1 MKRHLLLPVLW
12 CMMPS
17 CLWASPSAVIS
28 QIMYDTPLNEQI
40 IIPPYSNGEF
50 IELYNISDSSL
61 SLSGWS
67 LCGDGKTEKYTFPAN
82 TTLDA
87 GKHLIIAYRHKRTPD
102 FTLSDLYGSA
112 VSGKIILYQSTLV
125 LSNSG
130 ESIILRD
137 ADGTVID
144 SIYYDGTSHKLKP
157 DRLSAANQDSI
168 AGSLCRS
175 LQRTK
180 VTYDSY
186 GYATTN
192 NSHWQT
198 RLVSFGTNIPARTE
212 YITSDFY
219 WSATQTTPAS
229 DNYVISVTPLDENSS
244 ISFEGGKVRQENG
257 KRAIVSVRYFDEL
270 NRPFQQTVKAASPE
284 RTDIVSYTEYDD
296 NSRTIRTWQPVAADG
311 TRPLSVTS
319 VQSLAESQY
328 SDDAPY
334 QSTVKEKWSNG
345 RTVRATTAGEAY
357 QTHPATTS
365 YLVNDAAIP
374 RFTVTDNG
382 FHADGEYAA
391 GALRVTTTTDP
402 DGKQASVFQDVMGR
416 TVLIRQ
422 GTDHDTYYLYDDL
435 GRLRYTLP
443 PAVSQ
448 HLSSSSSFTDTDSL
462 LRQFAYIYHYDKRGH
477 VIRKHIPGAEDV
489 YTVYDKAGRLVLQQ
503 NGNQRARGNYWTVLK
518 YDSYGRLAYTAEV
531 DTRSSDDLQD
541 MVDSFSEWVVV
552 ERFSNSTQNHPMENT
567 GYSRG
572 YYHNRPTKLLT
583 VNYYDTYDFLQ
594 LLPADTAAMLQY
606 QTKSGYDSR
615 HENTLGMLTG
625 TRTYNLSDN
634 RYTTTAYYYDAQGR
648 VIQSRSTSIISGY
661 NITYTAYN
669 FDGSV
674 RQTLSEQGNPESP
687 MQEQYTYSYDH
698 VGRPAQ
704 VLYAHSNEPAIR
716 LSENIYDEHGQLS
729 TRFRHNRADTTFY
742 ARDVRGALTASV
754 NSRFSEHLFYGD
766 SIPQGATACYNGNIA
781 AATLTNGD
789 STLTFGYTYD
799 AYNRLTESLHL
810 QGNQARSSEY
820 FQFDNMGN
828 ITRLQR
834 HTLDNRLIDDLQF
847 TYSGNQVSAI
857 TDYAG
862 SLDRYDTKEY
872 TDRSTSANTIEQR
885 YDANGNLTVD
895 LDRGIQRIRYNILN
909 LPDTVFFSNGNRL
922 INSYDAIGRKWQS
935 QTVTL
940 RESEVM
946 PTDDG
951 TVFDADMQDILF
963 TLYDGSMEYQHPSSR
978 SRRDSLLLCKHIIHN
993 PEGYIEYS
1001 YQFRVNAKAVST
1013 TTQIPPRA
1021 LQVIQT
1027 QYYHHRDHLG
1037 NNCAVWDATN
1047 NSVAQRTWYYA
1058 SGTPMSISTAQGVQP
1073 YKYNGKEYVEAHG
1086 YDTYDYGFRG
1096 YYATIGRFT
1105 SIDPLTERTP
1115 WQSPYA
1121 YANNNWVNLIDFMGL
1136 EGNSVY
1142 TTSDQAKITTLLKHL
1157 SGGGDLKSFDFDEE
1171 GWDACEIIDWGLT
1184 PDGVFLSVCS
1194 FMQGDITGG
1203 MEVGYM
1209 LPECVVTLIRTKA
1222 IVPSLMSIAEKM
1234 SKNTH
1239 SNITEPLLNLVGNT
1253 IGFYGN
1259 INCNELYWFGK
1270 NGNLYTINQRLKGS
1284 KGNYVYN
1291 RSYVLAKK
1299 RLRALKYAGNALTT
1313 ITLIYEASSIIE
1325 NRRVMPSNAI
1335 NLFFG
1340 SISYTGVGALFAAG
1354 YYTAD
1359 MIVTNVTGLGFGD
1372 MLDNKYGCW
1381 YEW

>member
-1 MKRHLLLPVLW
+1 MKRHFLLSSLW
-12 CMMPS
+12 CMVALP
-17 CLWASPSAVIS
+17 LWASPSAVIS
-28 QIMYDTPLNEQI
+28 QIMYDTPLNEKVTT
-40 IIPPYSNGEF
+40 PPYSNGEF
-50 IELYNISDSSL
+50 IELYNMGSSSL

-67 LCGDGKTEKYTFPAN
+67 LRGDGKTEKYIFPAG

-112 VSGKIILYQSTLV
+112 VNGKAVLYQNTLV

-130 ESIILRD
+130 ESITLRD
-137 ADGTVID
+137 ADGTVVD

-157 DRLSAANQDSI
+157 DRLSATNQDSI

-180 VTYDSY
+180 VAYDPY
-186 GYATTN
+186 GYAVTD

-198 RLVSFGTNIPARTE
+198 RFVSFGTNVPTRTE
-212 YITSDFY
+212 YIASDFY
-219 WSATQTTPAS
+219 WSATQTTPANS
-229 DNYVISVTPLDENSS
+229 NYVISVTPLDENSS

-257 KRAIVSVRYFDEL
+257 KRAVVSVRYFDEL

-284 RTDIVSYTEYDD
+284 RNDIVSYTEYND
-296 NSRTIRTWQPVAADG
+296 NSRTIRTWQPVATDG

-319 VQSLAESQY
+319 VQSLAGSQY
-328 SDDAPY
+328 DDDAPY
-334 QSTVKEKWSNG
+334 QSSTKEKWSNG
-345 RTVRATTAGEAY
+345 RTIRATTAGEAY
-357 QTHPATTS
+357 QSHPATTS

-374 RFTVTDNG
+374 RFTVTGNG
-382 FHADGEYAA
+382 FLADGEYAI
-391 GALRVTTTTDP
+391 GALRITTTTDP

-416 TVLIRQ
+416 TILLRQ

-462 LRQFAYIYHYDKRGH
+462 LQQFAYIYRYDKRGH

-541 MVDSFSEWVVV
+541 MVDSFSEWVVT
-552 ERFSNSTQNHPMENT
+552 EYFSTSAQNYPMENT

-606 QTKSGYDSR
+606 QTKSGYDTP
-615 HENTLGMLTG
+615 HGNTLGMLTG

-648 VIQSRSTSIISGY
+648 VIQSRSTSIVSGY

-704 VLYAHSNEPAIR
+704 VLYAYSNEPAIW

-729 TRFRHNRADTTFY
+729 ARFRHNRADTTFY

-754 NSRFSEHLFYGD
+754 NSRFSERLFYGD
-766 SIPQGATACYNGNIA
+766 SLPQGTTACYNGNIA
-781 AATLTNGD
+781 AATITNGD

-810 QGNQARSSEY
+810 QGNRARSSEY

-847 TYSGNQVSAI
+847 TYSGNQITSI

-872 TDRSTSANTIEQR
+872 TDRSTAANTVEQR
-885 YDANGNLTVD
+885 YDANGNLTSD

-922 INSYDAIGRKWQS
+922 INSYDAAGHKWQS
-935 QTVTL
+935 QTITSH
-940 RESEVM
+940 ESE
-946 PTDDG
+946 
-951 TVFDADMQDILF
+951 LF
-963 TLYDGSMEYQHPSSR
+963 P
-978 SRRDSLLLCKHIIHN
+978 
-993 PEGYIEYS
+993 
-1001 YQFRVNAKAVST
+1001 
-1013 TTQIPPRA
+1013 
-1021 LQVIQT
+1021 
-1027 QYYHHRDHLG
+1027 
-1037 NNCAVWDATN
+1037 
-1047 NSVAQRTWYYA
+1047 
-1058 SGTPMSISTAQGVQP
+1058 
-1073 YKYNGKEYVEAHG
+1073 
-1086 YDTYDYGFRG
+1086 
-1096 YYATIGRFT
+1096 
-1105 SIDPLTERTP
+1105 
-1115 WQSPYA
+1115 
-1121 YANNNWVNLIDFMGL
+1121 
-1136 EGNSVY
+1136 
-1142 TTSDQAKITTLLKHL
+1142 
-1157 SGGGDLKSFDFDEE
+1157 
-1171 GWDACEIIDWGLT
+1171 
-1184 PDGVFLSVCS
+1184 
-1194 FMQGDITGG
+1194 
-1203 MEVGYM
+1203 
-1209 LPECVVTLIRTKA
+1209 IR
-1222 IVPSLMSIAEKM
+1222 
-1234 SKNTH
+1234 
-1239 SNITEPLLNLVGNT
+1239 
-1253 IGFYGN
+1253 
-1259 INCNELYWFGK
+1259 
-1270 NGNLYTINQRLKGS
+1270 
-1284 KGNYVYN
+1284 
-1291 RSYVLAKK
+1291 
-1299 RLRALKYAGNALTT
+1299 
-1313 ITLIYEASSIIE
+1313 
-1325 NRRVMPSNAI
+1325 
-1335 NLFFG
+1335 
-1340 SISYTGVGALFAAG
+1340 
-1354 YYTAD
+1354 
-1359 MIVTNVTGLGFGD
+1359 
-1372 MLDNKYGCW
+1372 
-1381 YEW
+1381 

>member
-1 MKRHLLLPVLW
+1 MKRHFLLSVLW
-12 CMMPS
+12 CIVTLP
-17 CLWASPSAVIS
+17 LWAAPSAVIS
-28 QIMYDTPLNEQI
+28 QIMYDSPLNEQI
-40 IIPPYSNGEF
+40 TKPPYSNGEF
-50 IELYNISDSSL
+50 IELFNISGSSL

-67 LCGDGKTEKYTFPAN
+67 LCGDGKTEKYIFPAG

-87 GKHLIIAYRHKRTPD
+87 GKHLIIAYRHQRTLA

-112 VSGKIILYQSTLV
+112 VSGKAVLYQNTLV

-130 ESIILRD
+130 ESILLRD
-137 ADGTVID
+137 ADGTVVD

-157 DRLSAANQDSI
+157 DRLSATNQDSI
-168 AGSLCRS
+168 AGSLCHS

-180 VTYDSY
+180 VAYDSY
-186 GYATTN
+186 GYATTD

-198 RLVSFGTNIPARTE
+198 RYVSFGTNTPARTE

-219 WSATQTTPAS
+219 WSATQTTPANS
-229 DNYVISVTPLDENSS
+229 NYVISVTPLDENSS
-244 ISFEGGKVRQENG
+244 ISFENGKVRLENG
-257 KRAIVSVRYFDEL
+257 KRAVVPVRYFDEL

-284 RTDIVSYTEYDD
+284 HNDIVSYTEYDD
-296 NSRTIRTWQPVAADG
+296 NSRTIRQWQPVATDG

-328 SDDAPY
+328 DDDAPY
-334 QSTVKEKWSNG
+334 QSTTKEKWSNG
-345 RTVRATTAGEAY
+345 RSIRATTAGEAY
-357 QTHPATTS
+357 QSHTATTS

-402 DGKQASVFQDVMGR
+402 DGKQASVFQDVTGR
-416 TVLIRQ
+416 TILLRQ

-541 MVDSFSEWVVV
+541 MVDSFGEWVVT
-552 ERFSNSTQNHPMENT
+552 EYFSTSAQNYPMENT

-594 LLPADTAAMLQY
+594 LLPTDTAAMLQY
-606 QTKSGYDSR
+606 QAKAGFDTR
-615 HENTLGMLTG
+615 HGNTLGMLTG

-634 RYTTTAYYYDAQGR
+634 RYTTTVYYYDAQGR
-648 VIQSRSTSIISGY
+648 VIQSRSTSIVSGY
-661 NITYTAYN
+661 NIAYTAYN

-674 RQTLSEQGNPESP
+674 QQTVSEQGNPEDP
-687 MQEQYTYSYDH
+687 MQEQYAYSYDH
-698 VGRPAQ
+698 VGRPVQ
-704 VLYAHSNEPAIR
+704 VLYAHSDEPAIR

-729 TRFRHNRADTTFY
+729 ARFRHNRAYTTFY
-742 ARDVRGALTASV
+742 ARDVRGALSASV
-754 NSRFSEHLFYGD
+754 NSRFSERLFYGD
-766 SIPQGATACYNGNIA
+766 SLPQGATACYNGNIA
-781 AATLTNGD
+781 ATTVTNGD

-810 QGNQARSSEY
+810 KGNRALSSEY

-847 TYSGNQVSAI
+847 TYSGNQVTAI

-872 TDRSTSANTIEQR
+872 TDRHTDASTIEQR

-909 LPDTVFFSNGNRL
+909 LPDTVFFSNGNRI
-922 INSYDAIGRKWQS
+922 INSYDATGHKWQS

-951 TVFDADMQDILF
+951 TVFDADMEDILF

-978 SRRDSLLLCKHIIHN
+978 SRHDSLLLCKHIIHN
-993 PEGYIEYS
+993 PEGYIEYT
-1001 YQFRVNAKAVST
+1001 YHWVVNTTAIPNTAPMPPRLPKAV
-1013 TTQIPPRA
+1013 
-1021 LQVIQT
+1021 QT
-1027 QYYHHRDHLG
+1027 QYYYHRDHLG

-1047 NSVAQRTWYYA
+1047 NYVAQRTWYYA
-1058 SGTPMSISTAQGVQP
+1058 SGTPMSISTAQGAQP

-1105 SIDPLTERTP
+1105 SIDPLTERIP
-1115 WQSPYA
+1115 WQSPYT
-1121 YANNNWVNLIDFMGL
+1121 YANNNWINLIDWKG
-1136 EGNSVY
+1136 
-1142 TTSDQAKITTLLKHL
+1142 L
-1157 SGGGDLKSFDFDEE
+1157 SGFSSMHTSNAYPQSYNYIVIDRNGYFLGGVDDDDNHIYMSEDSEWDEKKGKKGLK
-1171 GWDACEIIDWGLT
+1171 
-1184 PDGVFLSVCS
+1184 
-1194 FMQGDITGG
+1194 
-1203 MEVGYM
+1203 EVGLMIFNFSTYM
-1209 LPECVVTLIRTKA
+1209 DMALSSGLNFRVPGIYYGQNSIEISTRIGLIIQKSISTPIKKKPFDK
-1222 IVPSLMSIAEKM
+1222 ISLSINLMSYDIFNTSIPLGEKANF
-1234 SKNTH
+1234 K
-1239 SNITEPLLNLVGNT
+1239 
-1253 IGFYGN
+1253 F
-1259 INCNELYWFGK
+1259 FGK
-1270 NGNLYTINQRLKGS
+1270 EGKATISNGISVAFWGIEQTFDIRLKDCAYICGSNNVTISPIEKEGETGYTISFSGGLFITYSFTLHFDLFYES
-1284 KGNYVYN
+1284 K
-1291 RSYVLAKK
+1291 
-1299 RLRALKYAGNALTT
+1299 
-1313 ITLIYEASSIIE
+1313 
-1325 NRRVMPSNAI
+1325 
-1335 NLFFG
+1335 
-1340 SISYTGVGALFAAG
+1340 
-1354 YYTAD
+1354 
-1359 MIVTNVTGLGFGD
+1359 
-1372 MLDNKYGCW
+1372 
-1381 YEW
+1381 

>member
-1 MKRHLLLPVLW
+1 MKRHLLLSVLW
-12 CMMPS
+12 CMMPF

-50 IELYNISDSSL
+50 IELFNISGSSL

-67 LCGDGKTEKYTFPAN
+67 LYGDGKTEKYIFPAG

-112 VSGKIILYQSTLV
+112 VSGKAVLYQNTLV

-130 ESIILRD
+130 ESILLRD
-137 ADGTVID
+137 ADGTVVD

-157 DRLSAANQDSI
+157 DRLSATNQDSI

-175 LQRTK
+175 LLRTK
-180 VTYDSY
+180 VAYDSY
-186 GYATTN
+186 GYAVTD

-198 RLVSFGTNIPARTE
+198 RDVSFGTNTPARTE

-219 WSATQTTPAS
+219 WSATQTTPANS
-229 DNYVISVTPLDENSS
+229 NYVISVTPLDENSS
-244 ISFEGGKVRQENG
+244 ISFENGKVRLENG
-257 KRAIVSVRYFDEL
+257 KRAVVSVRYFDEL

-284 RTDIVSYTEYDD
+284 HNDIVSYTEYD
-296 NSRTIRTWQPVAADG
+296 NNRTIRQWQPVAANG

-357 QTHPATTS
+357 QNHQATTA

-374 RFTVTDNG
+374 RFTITDNG
-382 FHADGEYAA
+382 FHADGEYAI
-391 GALRVTTTTDP
+391 GALHVTTTTDP

-634 RYTTTAYYYDAQGR
+634 RYTATAYYYDTQGR
-648 VIQSRSTSIISGY
+648 VIQSRSTSIVSGY

-754 NSRFSEHLFYGD
+754 NSRFSERLFYGD

-781 AATLTNGD
+781 AATITNGD

-810 QGNQARSSEY
+810 QGNQARSSEF

-847 TYSGNQVSAI
+847 AYSGNQVTAI

-872 TDRSTSANTIEQR
+872 TDRSTSANTVEQR

-909 LPDTVFFSNGNRL
+909 LPDTVFFTNGNRL
-922 INSYDAIGRKWQS
+922 INSYDATGRRWQS
-935 QTVTL
+935 QTITL

-951 TVFDADMQDILF
+951 TVFDAAISSVSLTQ
-963 TLYDGSMEYQHPSSR
+963 YDGTMEYRYTTSRNTPNSDFALVNRIVHNAEGYVQYTYSR
-978 SRRDSLLLCKHIIHN
+978 SSAIPK
-993 PEGYIEYS
+993 P
-1001 YQFRVNAKAVST
+1001 QM
-1013 TTQIPPRA
+1013 PPR
-1021 LQVIQT
+1021 LPIVIQT
-1027 QYYHHRDHLG
+1027 QYYYHRDHLG
-1037 NNCAVWDATN
+1037 NNCVVWDATN
-1047 NSVAQRTWYYA
+1047 DSIAQRTWYYA
-1058 SGTPMSISTAQGVQP
+1058 SGTPMSISTTQGVQP

-1115 WQSPYA
+1115 WKSPYT
-1121 YANNNWVNLIDFMGL
+1121 YANNNWVKLIDYAGL
-1136 EGNSVY
+1136 FGMDKDAFASNFTVVNKDYKVIYHDDDNGSGVYMWLGDDDFEFGENGN
-1142 TTSDQAKITTLLKHL
+1142 IP
-1157 SGGGDLKSFDFDEE
+1157 
-1171 GWDACEIIDWGLT
+1171 WGLLDLLGWELPYAT
-1184 PDGVFLSVCS
+1184 YFTGAACLYVTFDVN
-1194 FMQGDITGG
+1194 QG
-1203 MEVGYM
+1203 GYGAGPYVSAQIM
-1209 LPECVVTLIRTKA
+1209 KGNRLASRSDLTEWMMR
-1222 IVPSLMSIAEKM
+1222 VPSSVKLACALGIETIQSLILDRIGGYAPYIATGIELSTNAYNFQLQNDQSKYLIAYSTTFSLFSLVGGLPVVLTATLGEYAVTAFADLMSEQIFP
-1234 SKNTH
+1234 S
-1239 SNITEPLLNLVGNT
+1239 
-1253 IGFYGN
+1253 
-1259 INCNELYWFGK
+1259 INGY
-1270 NGNLYTINQRLKGS
+1270 I
-1284 KGNYVYN
+1284 YN
-1291 RSYVLAKK
+1291 AY
-1299 RLRALKYAGNALTT
+1299 
-1313 ITLIYEASSIIE
+1313 YEAY
-1325 NRRVMPSNAI
+1325 A
-1335 NLFFG
+1335 
-1340 SISYTGVGALFAAG
+1340 Y
-1354 YYTAD
+1354 
-1359 MIVTNVTGLGFGD
+1359 
-1372 MLDNKYGCW
+1372 
-1381 YEW
+1381 